1 MRYEENNKFDYLVS
15 IALLDCGDKDLEMFE
30 AIDDSNIVLSNRL
43 TRRVRHIIYKKSHE
57 SMFKATKRISVRVAV
72 AMMIIMSLL
81 LVTLMSISAT
91 REAIWNAI
99 VEWYDDYIT
108 VRFEDPSGVVGA
120 DDTTEAPET
129 TTSGVENTE
138 TTGDS
143 TDTEETGDNVET
155 TEPPEGI
162 VSPPAEIEEVRKPTY
177 LPAGVEEELS
187 YESYAGVVYE
197 YYFGDDMAYLFDQMV
212 LKGNDKYVDSE
223 TAKVSAIEIN
233 GFMGTLVEYT
243 EKDEL
248 HIIWTDSEY
257 VYQLISWN
265 YDKDELVKVA
275 CSVE

>member
-57 SMFKATKRISVRVAV
+57 SMFKATKRISVRLAV

-99 VEWYDDYIT
+99 VEWYEDYIT

-138 TTGDS
+138 TTDDS

-177 LPAGVEEELS
+177 LPAGVEEEFIHKS
-187 YESYAGVVYE
+187 FAGVFYE
-197 YYFGDDMAYLFDQMV
+197 YYLGDDLAYLFNQMV
-212 LKGNDKYVDSE
+212 LRENDKYVDSE

-243 EKDEL
+243 EKEEI

-257 VYQLISWN
+257 VYRLTSSELDIEELI
-265 YDKDELVKVA
+265 KVA

>member
-43 TRRVRHIIYKKSHE
+43 TRRVRYIIYKKSHE

-99 VEWYDDYIT
+99 IEWYDDYIT
-108 VRFEDPSGVVGA
+108 VRFEDPSGVIGA

-138 TTGDS
+138 TTDDS

-162 VSPPAEIEEVRKPTY
+162 VSPPIEIEEVRKPTY
-177 LPAGVEEELS
+177 IPADVEEEFIHKSLM
-187 YESYAGVVYE
+187 GVLYE
-197 YYFGDDMAYLFDQMV
+197 YYIGNDLVYSFNQM
-212 LKGNDKYVDSE
+212 LLRENDKYVDSE
-223 TAKVSAIEIN
+223 TAKVFAIEIN

-257 VYQLISWN
+257 VYRLTSWELDIEELI
-265 YDKDELVKVA
+265 KVA

>member
-43 TRRVRHIIYKKSHE
+43 TRRVRHIIYKKAHE

-99 VEWYDDYIT
+99 IEWYDDYIT

-120 DDTTEAPET
+120 DDTTEVPET

-143 TDTEETGDNVET
+143 TDTEETGDNIET

-162 VSPPAEIEEVRKPTY
+162 VSPPIEIEEVRKPTY
-177 LPAGVEEELS
+177 IPAGVEEEFIHKS
-187 YESYAGVVYE
+187 FAGAFYE
-197 YYFGDDMAYLFDQMV
+197 YYI
-212 LKGNDKYVDSE
+212 GNDLVYSFNQMLLNENNKYVDSE
-223 TAKVSAIEIN
+223 TAKVTSIEIN
-233 GFMGTLVEYT
+233 DFMGTLVEYS
-243 EKDEL
+243 EKEET

-257 VYQLISWN
+257 VYKLISWG
-265 YDKDELVKVA
+265 YDKDELIKVA

>member
-15 IALLDCGDKDLEMFE
+15 IALLDCGNKDLEMFE

-43 TRRVRHIIYKKSHE
+43 TRRVRHIIYKKAHE
-57 SMFKATKRISVRVAV
+57 SMFKATKRISVRLAV

-99 VEWYDDYIT
+99 IEWYDDYIT

-120 DDTTEAPET
+120 DDTTEASET
-129 TTSGVENTE
+129 TTDVLGNA
-138 TTGDS
+138 
-143 TDTEETGDNVET
+143 ET

-177 LPAGVEEELS
+177 IPADVEEEFIHKSLM
-187 YESYAGVVYE
+187 GVLYE
-197 YYFGDDMAYLFDQMV
+197 YYIGNDLVYSFNQM
-212 LKGNDKYVDSE
+212 LLRENDKYVDSE
-223 TAKVSAIEIN
+223 TAKVFAIEIN

-257 VYQLISWN
+257 VYRLTSWELDIEELI
-265 YDKDELVKVA
+265 KVA

>member
-43 TRRVRHIIYKKSHE
+43 TRRVRYIIYKKSHE

-99 VEWYDDYIT
+99 IEWYDDYIT

-120 DDTTEAPET
+120 DDTTEVPEA

-138 TTGDS
+138 TTDDS
-143 TDTEETGDNVET
+143 TDTKETGDNIET
-155 TEPPEGI
+155 TEPPEVI
-162 VSPPAEIEEVRKPTY
+162 VSPPIEIEEVRKPTY
-177 LPAGVEEELS
+177 IPAGVEEEFIHKS
-187 YESYAGVVYE
+187 FAGAFYE
-197 YYFGDDMAYLFDQMV
+197 YYFGNDLVYSFNQML
-212 LKGNDKYVDSE
+212 LKGNDKYIDNE
-223 TAKVSAIEIN
+223 TAKVMPIYIN
-233 GFMGTLVEYT
+233 DNSGTLVEYI
-243 EKDEL
+243 EKEEI

-257 VYQLISWN
+257 VYKLISWG
-265 YDKDELVKVA
+265 YDKDELIKVA